1 MSNFIELTTSDGK
14 IILNTNSVIKIKS
27 INSVNSKLKTCILY
41 MNGEKSRDLWVTED
55 YEHIKNEL
63 CVTCRP

>member
-55 YEHIKNEL
+55 YEYIKNEL
-63 CVTCRP
+63 YVTSRP